1 MPNNFKDMVPDE
13 IAFSGPLKNEKIDYD
28 EKFEYDDYNFEE
40 TDINDPDFSYL
51 DRDYYKI
58 LINSKDV
65 YTLTNV
71 FMEVQKRVDI
81 SLRKYINEFI
91 NLMRNM
97 KKDHNGNVI
106 NHEAKKTYDELNRI
120 FLDNWEEIQRCF
132 DEINEEYG
140 LEKPKSY

>member
-1 MPNNFKDMVPDE
+1 
-13 IAFSGPLKNEKIDYD
+13 
-28 EKFEYDDYNFEE
+28 
-40 TDINDPDFSYL
+40 
-51 DRDYYKI
+51 
-58 LINSKDV
+58 
-65 YTLTNV
+65 
-71 FMEVQKRVDI
+71 MEVQKRVDI